1 MNKKVKSAS
10 IPDTV
15 SIGGCTFQVT
25 SIGAGAFKGM
35 KKLKKVTIGK
45 NITTIGAN
53 AFAGNKKLKKVTV
66 KAAKL
71 KKVAKNAFAKTKK
84 VTIKVP
90 KKQKKAYK
98 KLFKKAKV
106 K

>member
-53 AFAGNKKLKKVTV
+53 AFAGDKKLKKI
-66 KAAKL
+66 
-71 KKVAKNAFAKTKK
+71 AKNAFAKTKK

>member
-35 KKLKKVTIGK
+35 KKLKK
-45 NITTIGAN
+45 
-53 AFAGNKKLKKVTV
+53 
-66 KAAKL
+66 
-71 KKVAKNAFAKTKK
+71 
-84 VTIKVP
+84 
-90 KKQKKAYK
+90 
-98 KLFKKAKV
+98 LFKKQRQNNDLVNRTTRWRFERIFIGWFFIITFKQCNCHSDIDKNTIICYIHIYDTYMRICGGV
-106 K
+106 M